1 MLRFLSRMVVIAV
14 STSVVVPYTVAT
26 LCHLLYS
33 NDPQKGRAL
42 LRSWKPSRVYALSVA
57 LVRKMGLWARYTP
70 LYFYWN
76 QYYITADP
84 SITVKNL
91 TYGRNNCCLDLH
103 LPLSH
108 RLTQPMG
115 KPGPKPVVVFVY
127 GGAWSSGDKSI
138 YGALCAQL
146 VKGLDVLVCCP
157 NVSLYPQGCVDDMIQ
172 DVVDCIQWIHNSIQD
187 YGGDKNKIM
196 LVGHSSGAHL
206 CSMTLLEL
214 LHDQQLHVGPFPPE
228 VVDAASM
235 LFHESHY
242 GRQLSQ
248 NSGRGGRDPLE
259 DSSGSSESFA
269 VVSENGNNGGRE
281 GEVSSMEGSMS
292 GAMSSMVEVSHS
304 DISPQLSQKQSPP
317 ASVVSKLSAE
327 SGDTEETSPLQEKED
342 QGSGDNPRKV
352 PSGEGGEVE
361 EESGDE
367 EDDNDSVVT
376 VRPKDIDRHA
386 TLIDLAQSIK
396 AFVGLAGVYHIG
408 DHYQF
413 ETWRGVEHLS
423 GMMPA
428 MYGPEHF
435 ERFSPSTI
443 LLSLEA
449 PISLPRIVL
458 VHGTEDCMVPVTSSQ
473 KFTERLSR
481 VSADVSLR
489 FIPECDH
496 YDICFDLMKP
506 SRHFHAPL
514 MTLLMET
521 ANSVF

>member
-1 MLRFLSRMVVIAV
+1 MIRFLSRMAVIAV

-33 NDPQKGRAL
+33 HDPQKGRSL
-42 LRSWKPSRVYALSVA
+42 LRSLKPKRVYALSVA
-57 LVRKMGLWARYTP
+57 VMQKMVLYVRYAH
-70 LYFYWN
+70 LYIQWN
-76 QYYITADP
+76 QYYMTADP
-84 SITVKNL
+84 SIMVKNL
-91 TYGRNNCCLDLH
+91 AYGRNNCCLDLH

-108 RLTQPMG
+108 RLIQPIS
-115 KPGPKPVVVFVY
+115 KRENKPVVVFVY
-127 GGAWSSGDKSI
+127 GGAWSSGDKSM

-146 VKGLDVLVCCP
+146 VESLDVLVCCP
-157 NVSLYPQGCVDDMIQ
+157 NHSTYPQGCVDDMIQ
-172 DVVDCIQWIHNSIQD
+172 DIVDCIQWIHNCIHD

-196 LVGHSSGAHL
+196 LIGHSSGAHL

-228 VVDAASM
+228 VTEAASM

-242 GRQLSQ
+242 GRQFSH
-248 NSGRGGRDPLE
+248 NSGHGGKDPLE

-269 VVSENGNNGGRE
+269 VVSENGNSNKE
-281 GEVSSMEGSMS
+281 GEASGMDSSMAGTLT
-292 GAMSSMVEVSHS
+292 SMVEVSHS
-304 DISPQLSQKQSPP
+304 DITPELEQMQSST
-317 ASVVSKLSAE
+317 AAVKHSAEKGDSVESKLE
-327 SGDTEETSPLQEKED
+327 MQD
-342 QGSGDNPRKV
+342 QGSGGGDHGVKV
-352 PSGEGGEVE
+352 HSQEVGEAE
-361 EESGDE
+361 EESGE
-367 EDDNDSVVT
+367 EDDDNDSVVT
-376 VRPKDIDRHA
+376 VRPKDIERHS
-386 TLIDLAQSIK
+386 TLIDMAHSIK

-413 ETWRGVEHLS
+413 ETWRGIEHMS

-449 PISLPRIVL
+449 PISLPRMVL
-458 VHGTEDCMVPVTSSQ
+458 VHGTDDYVVPVTSSQ

-481 VSADVSLR
+481 VAADVSLR
-489 FIPECDH
+489 LIPECDH

-506 SRHFHAPL
+506 SRRFHASL
-514 MTLLMET
+514 MTLLLET
-521 ANSVF
+521 TNSVF